1 MVFILLENALS
12 NQLDIVIIINNRRG
26 GWNNRGGG
34 GGGGLEGVEKIVYAV
49 SQYLYVKVNTT
60 LFFFNKR
67 ALIPYTILYKKTK
80 KGWNLR
86 KLRNLII

>member
-34 GGGGLEGVEKIVYAV
+34 EDGGLDGVEKI
-49 SQYLYVKVNTT
+49 LYVVS
-60 LFFFNKR
+60 
-67 ALIPYTILYKKTK
+67 
-80 KGWNLR
+80 
-86 KLRNLII
+86 